1 MDVNNESAM
10 LLRINKEE
18 QIAALKSI
26 GFTNVSGETSAS
38 DIARYMKWAGGLLDL
53 SLATL
58 KIETGEQVFFTAAEW
73 NLLSAN
79 NRSKYIRIGIRI
91 RAERR
96 QFIIAKGDCTAADG
110 SRTFKW
116 GGYGTDLRGLKN
128 YAAGNQGLHDTFDGK
143 ENTDVI
149 LETLAGVKDT
159 QGTVGAPAAEAAR
172 SYKACTLAADGI
184 EDNTV
189 WNLPAFGELM
199 MMAKYK
205 LEINELTT
213 SMYGNQNIFTGDWYW
228 SSTEWD
234 SGSSWGVL
242 FSSGNSDT
250 GGRQTAYRV
259 RPVAAISPL
268 SL

>member
-1 MDVNNESAM
+1 M
-10 LLRINKEE
+10 LLRMNKED
-18 QIAALKSI
+18 QISALHSL
-26 GFTNVSGETSAS
+26 GFSDIDGNTSAS
-38 DIARYMKWAGGLLDL
+38 NIAKYMKWAGGLLDL

-58 KIETGEQVFFTAAEW
+58 RIEDGAQAFFSAGEW
-73 NLLSAN
+73 NTMSAN

-91 RAERR
+91 RAERK
-96 QFIIAKGDCTAADG
+96 QFIIAKGDCDVSDG
-110 SRTFKW
+110 SKTFKW

-143 ENTDVI
+143 ENTDAI
-149 LETLAGVKDT
+149 IGALTGIKDS

-172 SYKACTLAADGI
+172 GYKACTHKSDGI
-184 EDNTV
+184 DDTTI

-213 SMYGNQNIFTGDWYW
+213 SIYGSQNIFMADWYW
-228 SSTEWD
+228 SSTEYD
-234 SGSSWGVL
+234 VSSSWIVY
-242 FSSGNSDT
+242 FSMGHSTTN
-250 GGRQTAYRV
+250 GRSVAGRV
-259 RPVAAISPL
+259 RPVSVINSL